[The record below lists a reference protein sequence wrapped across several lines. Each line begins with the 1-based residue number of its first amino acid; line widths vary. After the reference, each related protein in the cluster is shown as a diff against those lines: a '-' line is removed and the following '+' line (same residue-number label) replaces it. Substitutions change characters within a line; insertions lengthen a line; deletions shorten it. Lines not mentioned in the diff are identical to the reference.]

1 MHSTLE
7 INPETA
13 AKLQSLA
20 KAKNVSIDDLL
31 MTWIPGLQQPAA
43 TSVPA
48 DKAVQALEAWIATFP
63 DTPPLSD
70 EAIGRCSIYEGR

>member
-1 MHSTLE
+1 MRSTLE

-20 KAKNVSIDDLL
+20 KAKNVSIEDLL
-31 MTWIPGLQQPAA
+31 MTWIPGLQQPAPIA
-43 TSVPA
+43 VSA
-48 DKAVQALEAWIATFP
+48 DKAVQALEDWIATFP

-70 EAIGRCSIYEGR
+70 EAIGRSSIYEGR